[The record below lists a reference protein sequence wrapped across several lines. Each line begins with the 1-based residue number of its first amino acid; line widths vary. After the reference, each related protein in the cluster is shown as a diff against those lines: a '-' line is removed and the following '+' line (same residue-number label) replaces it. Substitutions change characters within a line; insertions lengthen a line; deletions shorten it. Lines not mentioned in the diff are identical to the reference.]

1 MSKIVWWVVFILLV
15 AVTGFSVLNGTQILV
30 AKLD

>member
-1 MSKIVWWVVFILLV
+1 MSKIIWWVVFILLM
-15 AVTGFSVLNGTQILV
+15 AVTGFSVFNGAQILV